1 MPGTEAAVAA
11 AYPALAGLSPPL
23 AQALDALPVAGVP
36 AGTVLFREGSAC
48 QGFPLLLEGSIRVA
62 KEGAGGRGIVLYRVR
77 PGESC
82 VITSSC
88 LLGDAAYNAVGV
100 AESGLRLVALPNAL
114 FERMVDAHP
123 AFRRFVFA
131 LFAERL
137 AELMQLV
144 EEVAFRRLDARLAER
159 LLARTAQGTQPLRA
173 THQQLADELGSVREI
188 VTRLLN
194 QFADEGLVALGRE
207 RIEVVDRS
215 RLAARAV

>member
-1 MPGTEAAVAA
+1 MPGTEARIAA
-11 AYPALAGLSPPL
+11 TYPALAGLPAAFSG
-23 AQALDALPVAGVP
+23 ALDALDAIAVA
-36 AGTVLFREGSAC
+36 AGSVLFREGSAC
-48 QGFPLLLEGSIRVA
+48 RGFPLLLDGVIRVA
-62 KEGAGGRGIVLYRVR
+62 KEAPGGRGIVLYRVR

-88 LLGDAAYNAVGV
+88 LLGGAPYHAVGV
-100 AESGLRLVALPNAL
+100 AESALRLVVLPDGL
-114 FERMVDAHP
+114 FERLLDAHP
-123 AFRRFVFA
+123 PFRRFVFA

-144 EEVAFRRLDARLAER
+144 EEVAFRRLDARLAEL
-159 LLARTAQGTQPLRA
+159 LLARTAHGTQALRA

-207 RIEVVDRS
+207 RIEVLDRA
-215 RLAARAV
+215 RLAGRAV

>member
-1 MPGTEAAVAA
+1 MPATEAQVAA
-11 AYPALAGLSPPL
+11 IYPALAGLPPAL
-23 AQALDALPVAGVP
+23 AAAIDALPVAEVP
-36 AGTVLFREGSAC
+36 AGSVLFREGGGC
-48 QGFPLLLEGSIRVA
+48 RGFPLLLEGTIRVA
-62 KEGAGGRGIVLYRVR
+62 KEAPGGRGIVLYRVQ

-88 LLGDAAYNAVGV
+88 LLGDAAYRAVGV
-100 AESGLRLVALPNAL
+100 AETALRLVALPTGL
-114 FERMVDAHP
+114 FERLLAECP

-137 AELMQLV
+137 SGLMALV
-144 EEVAFRRLDARLAER
+144 EEVAFRRLDARLAEL
-159 LLARTAQGTQPLRA
+159 LLARSAQGTQPLRA

-207 RIEVVDRS
+207 RIEVVDRA
-215 RLAARAV
+215 RLGARAV